1 MVQLSIPN
9 PATAQWLHI
18 TTQIEGVG
26 TSKYKL
32 DRCLI
37 MLSVLENL
45 VKQPTHRM
53 KGFATLAKLWLEL
66 SDDLKEQRKVVVKR
80 AF

>member
-1 MVQLSIPN
+1 LVQLSVPN
-9 PATAQWLHI
+9 PAIVQWLHI
-18 TTQIEGVG
+18 TAQIEGAG

-32 DRCLI
+32 DCRLI
-37 MLSVLENL
+37 MLLVHENL

-66 SDDLKEQRKVVVKR
+66 SNDLKD
-80 AF
+80 